1 VSDAQDDPNKAAP
14 PPVAAVGGAGL
25 AEAPPEAAPSAMEP
39 DKGAQSIKASL
50 REYLDRRLLIIFIF
64 GIASGFPWVLW
75 GSAMTA
81 WLKESGLT
89 RSAIGVFGTVAA
101 AYSTHFLWAP
111 FVDRIPFPGLARL
124 GQRRGWLIGMQVPLA
139 LATLAIAFTHP
150 AESVRWTGILAL
162 VIAFCSATQD
172 IAISAYR
179 IEVIGREETTKIS
192 HASAAETAGWWTGYA
207 LLGAIPF
214 FLADMPGWTW
224 NRIYLVLAA
233 LWVPIMATVVFAR
246 EGKQRR
252 DRFVEAEQ
260 QYEKA
265 LAGRDQ
271 RPGPLARMGAWLAV
285 TVVEP
290 FREYFRRT
298 GLQLGWCVLLF
309 LFTFKLGE
317 AFLGRM
323 AIVFYKEIGFTDT
336 QIAQYS
342 KLLTAGVTIL
352 FSMAGGLLNARIGI
366 IRGLFVGGLAM
377 AASNLM
383 FSWIAAVGPNEKL
396 YAATIFVD
404 GFTSAMST
412 VAFVAFISYFTSHT
426 YTGTQYALLAAVG
439 TLGRTLVS
447 GASGF
452 IVDALGGNWFVFFI
466 ITALM
471 VLPSLLLLL
480 YVGRLLRARIRL
492 WEAEERAAPGGA
504 GMEQPAKA

>member
-1 VSDAQDDPNKAAP
+1 MADDTG
-14 PPVAAVGGAGL
+14 PVVATAAVPAAVPAEL
-25 AEAPPEAAPSAMEP
+25 AEQRANAMDP
-39 DKGAQSIKASL
+39 DKGAASIRDSL
-50 REYLDRRLLIIFIF
+50 RDYLDRRLLIIFIF

-101 AYSTHFLWAP
+101 AYSLHFLWAP
-111 FVDRIPFPGLARL
+111 FVDRIPFPLLGRL

-139 LATLAIAFTHP
+139 LATLGIAFTHP
-150 AESVRWTGILAL
+150 AESIKWTGILAL

-179 IEVIGREETTKIS
+179 IEVIDRTETTKIS
-192 HASAAETAGWWTGYA
+192 HASAMETAGWWTGYA

-214 FLADMPGWTW
+214 FLADLPGWTW
-224 NRIYLVLAA
+224 NRIYILLAA
-233 LWVPIMATVVFAR
+233 MWIPIMIAVIVAR
-246 EGKQRR
+246 EGKQQRH
-252 DRFVEAEQ
+252 RFEEAEQ
-260 QYEKA
+260 KYEKV
-265 LAGRDQ
+265 LAAKVA
-271 RPGPLARMGAWLAV
+271 PGLWARFTAWIAV

-290 FREYFRRT
+290 FREYFERT
-298 GLQLGWCVLLF
+298 GMKLGISVLLF
-309 LFTFKLGE
+309 LFLFKLGE

-342 KLLTAGVTIL
+342 KLLTAAVTII

-366 IRGLFVGGLAM
+366 IRGLFVGGVAM

-383 FSWIAAVGPNEKL
+383 FAWIAMVGPSEKL

-412 VAFVAFISYFTSHT
+412 VAFVSFISYFTSHT

-439 TLGRTLVS
+439 TLGRTFVS
-447 GASGF
+447 GGSGF
-452 IVDALGGNWFVFFI
+452 IVDALRGNWAVFFV

-471 VLPSLLLLL
+471 VIPSLILLL
-480 YVGRLLRARIRL
+480 YVGRLLKARIKV
-492 WEAEERAAPGGA
+492 WEAEA
-504 GMEQPAKA
+504 